1 MNEFEA
7 ALMEMGLEL
16 LLDNKKTQLVENKK
30 LQL

>member
-7 ALMEMGLEL
+7 ALKEMGLE
-16 LLDNKKTQLVENKK
+16 LLDNKKTQLVEKIK